1 VPNLA
6 GKMSDITE
14 GTTKEINGIRSWAE
28 EDRPREKLMLKGS
41 SALSDAELLAILI
54 GSGTPGESAVDLC
67 KTILKDVHNNLNELG
82 KLSVK
87 DLKKYKG
94 IGEAK
99 AITIVAALE
108 LAKRRRTAEVV
119 EKEKITGSKDVFEYF
134 HHLSDLRNEEFW
146 VMFLNRANKIITSQK
161 VSQGG
166 ITGTV
171 ADIRLILKGAMD
183 NFATGIVLC
192 HNHPSGNLAP
202 SNEDKDLTQKVKQA
216 AKLIDINVLDHII
229 VSDAGYFSFADEGLL

>member
-1 VPNLA
+1 
-6 GKMSDITE
+6 MSDHIEDTS
-14 GTTKEINGIRSWAE
+14 KEINGIRSWAE

-41 SALSDAELLAILI
+41 SVLSDAELLAILI

-82 KLSVK
+82 KLSIR

-108 LAKRRRTAEVV
+108 LAKRRRTAEVR
-119 EKEKITGSKDVFEYF
+119 EKEKISGSKDVYEYF
-134 HHLSDLRNEEFW
+134 HHLADLRNEEFW
-146 VMFLNRANKIITSQK
+146 VMYLNRANKILSAQK
-161 VSQGG
+161 VSMGG

-171 ADIRLILKGAMD
+171 ADIRLILKNALD
-183 NFATGIVLC
+183 NFATGMVLC
-192 HNHPSGNLAP
+192 HNHPSGNLKP
-202 SNEDKDLTQKVKQA
+202 SQEDKDLTQKVKQT
-216 AKLIDINVLDHII
+216 AKLLDINVLDHII

>member
-1 VPNLA
+1 
-6 GKMSDITE
+6 MSDNTE
-14 GTTKEINGIRSWAE
+14 ETTKEINGIRSWAE
-28 EDRPREKLMLKGS
+28 EDRPREKLLLKGS

-82 KLSVK
+82 KLSIV

-99 AITIVAALE
+99 AITIIAALE
-108 LAKRRRTAEVV
+108 LAKRRRVSEVR
-119 EKEKITGSKDVFEYF
+119 EKEKITGSKDVYEYF
-134 HHLSDLRNEEFW
+134 HHLSDLRNEEFY
-146 VMFLNRANKIITSQK
+146 VLFLNRANKIITHKK

-171 ADIRLILKGAMD
+171 ADIRLILKDALD

-192 HNHPSGNLAP
+192 HNHPSGNLKP
-202 SNEDKDLTQKVKQA
+202 SNEDKELTQKVKQTT
-216 AKLIDINVLDHII
+216 KLLDINLLDHII
-229 VSDAGYFSFADEGLL
+229 VSDTGYFSFADEGLL

>member
-1 VPNLA
+1 
-6 GKMSDITE
+6 MSDITE
-14 GTTKEINGIRSWAE
+14 ETTKEINGIRSWAE

-134 HHLSDLRNEEFW
+134 HHLADLRTEEFW
-146 VMFLNRANKIITSQK
+146 VMFLNRANKIIASK
-161 VSQGG
+161 RISQGG

-171 ADIRLILKGAMD
+171 ADIRIILKDALD

-192 HNHPSGNLAP
+192 HNHPSGNLTP
-202 SNEDKDLTQKVKQA
+202 SNEDKDLTQKVKQT
-216 AKLIDINVLDHII
+216 AKFLDINILDHVI

>member
-1 VPNLA
+1 
-6 GKMSDITE
+6 MSDNKE
-14 GTTKEINGIRSWAE
+14 EATKEINGIRSWAE

-41 SALSDAELLAILI
+41 NALSDAELLAILI
-54 GSGTPGESAVDLC
+54 GSGTRGESAVDVC
-67 KTILKDVHNNLNELG
+67 KTILKDTFNNLNELG
-82 KLSVK
+82 KLSVA

-108 LAKRRRTAEVV
+108 LAKRRRTAEVR
-119 EKEKITGSKDVFEYF
+119 EKEKISGSKDVFEYF

-146 VMFLNRANKIITSQK
+146 VMFLNRANKIISTQK

-171 ADIRLILKGAMD
+171 ADIRIILKNALD
-183 NFATGIVLC
+183 NFACGVVLC
-192 HNHPSGNLAP
+192 HNHPSGNLEP
-202 SNEDKDLTQKVKQA
+202 SNEDKELTQKVKQT
-216 AKLIDINVLDHII
+216 AKLLDINVLDHII
-229 VSDAGYFSFADEGLL
+229 ISDAGYFSFADEGIL